1 MFINHS
7 DGRSFNVKFYSRFT
21 ENSIGRKARQTTCK
35 LATVDDTKVGK
46 ERYNNVAE
54 GSVIRNNK
62 DVDSRSA
69 GRDKAFGEAI
79 KKWDKAE
86 RVKMWR
92 QYNPTMQLEEVKVA
106 EVTVD

>member
-7 DGRSFNVKFYSRFT
+7 DGRSFNVKFYSNFAA
-21 ENSIGRKARQTTCK
+21 NSIGRPARRTTCK
-35 LATVDDTKVGK
+35 LATVDETKVGK
-46 ERYNNVAE
+46 DKYTDV
-54 GSVIRNNK
+54 SVGFVTRNHK
-62 DVDSRSA
+62 DVDSRTA

-92 QYNPTMQLEEVKVA
+92 QYDPTMQLEEVKVA